1 MGTDRRLRLRAGW
14 TSAAVGIS
22 VFAGKFGA
30 WWLTGSSAIF
40 ADAMESV
47 VNVAAAALLLISLYV
62 AARPADE
69 DHPYGHGKVEYF
81 SAGMEGG
88 LIAVAAILIA
98 LEAGRALIDGAAP
111 RQLDVGLVVLAAM
124 SVLNGGLGWFLLR
137 TGRETSSPALIAD
150 GRHVLADVWT
160 SAGVIAGMAA
170 VWATGWV
177 ILDPLI
183 ALGVAAHV
191 LREGWKLARDAT
203 AGLMNEA
210 DEDLLDSLTD
220 VLETSRE
227 PSWIDIHQ
235 LRAWRAGAD
244 VHADMHVVVP
254 RFFDAERLHGIHES
268 VEEALVSRLRGG
280 DAVVHFDPCRPHHC
294 KGCALD
300 SCPVRAEPFQ
310 SQAPLQRRWVTRDD
324 TAAGS

>member
-1 MGTDRRLRLRAGW
+1 M
-14 TSAAVGIS
+14 
-22 VFAGKFGA
+22 FAGKFAA
-30 WWLTGSSAIF
+30 WWLTGSSAVF

-47 VNVAAAALLLISLYV
+47 VNVAAAALLLVSLYV

-98 LEAGRALIDGAAP
+98 LEAGRALISGQGP
-111 RQLDVGLVVLAAM
+111 RQLDVGLVLLASM

-137 TGRETSSPALIAD
+137 TGRETSSPALVAD

-160 SAGVIAGMAA
+160 SAGVILGMAA
-170 VWATGWV
+170 VWATGWI

-183 ALGVAAHV
+183 AFGVAAHV

-210 DEDLLDSLTD
+210 DGELLDSLTD
-220 VLETSRE
+220 VLEQRRE
-227 PSWIDIHQ
+227 SSWIDIHQ

-244 VHADMHVVVP
+244 VHADMHLVIP
-254 RFFDAERLHGIHES
+254 RFFDAERLHTIHES
-268 VEEALVSRLRGG
+268 VEDALVAELRGG

-294 KGCALD
+294 KGCALEP
-300 SCPVRAEPFQ
+300 CPVRAEAFQ
-310 SQAPLQRRWVTRDD
+310 HQAPLQRVLVTRDD
-324 TAAGS
+324 TVAEG